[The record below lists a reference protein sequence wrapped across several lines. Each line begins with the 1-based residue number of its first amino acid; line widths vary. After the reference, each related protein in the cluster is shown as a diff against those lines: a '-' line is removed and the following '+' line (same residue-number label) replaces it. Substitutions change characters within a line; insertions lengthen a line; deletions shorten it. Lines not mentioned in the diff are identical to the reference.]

1 MNDEDRNSEED
12 TYSEAK
18 QAVKENYLDREQ
30 GKQTEVEDRDQ
41 LGDESKKSQSEK
53 GNKIAGTKEKE
64 NKDKRIENKTYREAN
79 NEQSSDF

>member
-79 NEQSSDF
+79 HEQSSDF